1 MSVRSHIAAS
11 QTALASLSGNDIA
24 TVELM
29 AARLAEAFKR
39 GNYLFIIGNGGSAAD
54 AMHIAAE
61 LVVRYVRERKALPAM
76 ALTADTSAITANTND
91 YGFESVFSRQLE
103 AFARPGD
110 VLWAISTSGSSKN
123 VIAALQTAR
132 KIGMETFGF
141 TGQQLSKMNATTELC
156 QLCLSVGPTTAIAQQ
171 LHMVAAHAI
180 CEHVEQAAFS
190 DGKS

>member
-24 TVELM
+24 VIELM
-29 AARLAEAFKR
+29 AGRLAEAFKR